1 MTFIKPER
9 FTSTCPQCQQKV
21 SAMSVRAL
29 KDAKD
34 QHEHYH
40 QQQRLQE
47 PA

>member
-9 FTSTCPQCQQKV
+9 FVSRWPQCQQKV

-34 QHEHYH
+34 QHDHYH

-47 PA
+47 SA